1 MAVYNHYQVLQPTT
15 LVAGAETVRVSLGV
29 QPLSALLIRQT
40 ALLAGA
46 NTDDNLFNF
55 FAKLDLVE
63 VDYRGTRLVSGRA
76 IDLVRAF
83 RVLSRVKPRFVAPGV
98 TAGSVRECVW
108 AICFGRRL
116 YDPLRCLPAV
126 NKGDLT
132 LTIRTVANPSGYNN
146 YSVSVEAIELPDAR
160 PTEFHRVTTQTFSP
174 AAAGIY
180 DVDIP
185 RALRL
190 VGIGFVNSQSTPYAG
205 ANTIADVE
213 LLANNSEQYVSF
225 GSFEMLRALAS
236 FVAGSPDLLALHRHT
251 ENTAGAYAQNA
262 ATLTDRVVQSTVDDF
277 GFIPLDPTGDDLYSL
292 VTEPLNNLVLRVTV
306 GAAGTARILPM
317 EVGTDAWLFRRAGNL
332 ATR

>member
-15 LVAGAETVRVSLGV
+15 LVAGAETLRVSLGV
-29 QPLSALLIRQT
+29 QPLSALLIRHT
-40 ALLAGA
+40 AALATS

-55 FAKLDLVE
+55 FGKLDLVE

-83 RVLSRVKPRFVAPGV
+83 RVLSRVKPRFIAPGV

-132 LTIRTVANPSGYNN
+132 LTIRTVSDPTGYTDHTLT
-146 YSVSVEAIELPDAR
+146 VEAIELPDAR
-160 PTEFHRVTTQTFSP
+160 PTEFHRVTTQTFTPS
-174 AAAGIY
+174 AAGIY

-190 VGIGFVNSQSTPYAG
+190 VGIGIINSQSTPYAS

-225 GSFEMLRALAS
+225 GSFEVLRALAS
-236 FVAGSPDLLALHRHT
+236 LVAGSPDMLETHRHT
-251 ENTAGAYAQNA
+251 ENTSGSYSQNA
-262 ATLTDRVVQSTVDDF
+262 ATLTNRVVQSTGDDF

-317 EVGTDAWLFRRAGNL
+317 EVGTDAWLFRRASGI
-332 ATR
+332 APR